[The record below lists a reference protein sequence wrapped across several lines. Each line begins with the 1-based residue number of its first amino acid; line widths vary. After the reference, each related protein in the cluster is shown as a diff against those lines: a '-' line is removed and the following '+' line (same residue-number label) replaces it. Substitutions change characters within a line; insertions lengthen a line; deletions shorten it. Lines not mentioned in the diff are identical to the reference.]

1 MGIERAL
8 ERTRRAA
15 DEVMSLVI
23 AWRNPRLR
31 GRIERKVRRVVEDKF
46 VAVYLV
52 TEPDATLATFE
63 LYPGGATKSEEP
75 RKNVVEALS
84 LLAGGTTE
92 EENSD
97 GVVFG

>member
-1 MGIERAL
+1 MDKR
-8 ERTRRAA
+8 
-15 DEVMSLVI
+15 
-23 AWRNPRLR
+23 
-31 GRIERKVRRVVEDKF
+31 VRRVVGDQF

-75 RKNVVEALS
+75 REGVAEALS

-92 EENSD
+92 EENGD
-97 GVVFG
+97 GVVFGCFAGKQPYEAKDPCA